1 MDEVVTSVEIDA
13 PLEVVWDACMDPEL
27 LPEWVTILVRMR
39 GHSDGPLRKGYEMEQ
54 RLCLRG
60 VPFNV
65 SWELVQYDAPTVAVW
80 HGKAPARAR
89 AETEYRLSAI
99 DAGRTRFDYR
109 NAFRPPLGPL
119 GGLVGGAL
127 VGGLPQREADAS
139 LARLKALVE
148 SRAPRG

>member
-1 MDEVVTSVEIDA
+1 VDEVVTHVEIAA
-13 PLEVVWDACMDPEL
+13 PVEAVWDACMDPEL

-39 GHSDGPLRKGYEMEQ
+39 GHSSGPLRKGYEMEQ

-65 SWELVQYDAPTVAVW
+65 SWELVQYDAPEVAVW

-99 DAGRTRFDYR
+99 DGGTRFDYR

-139 LARLKALVE
+139 LAKLKALVE
-148 SRAPRG
+148 ARVRAGA

>member
-1 MDEVVTSVEIDA
+1 MDEVVTSVHIDA
-13 PLEVVWDACMDPEL
+13 PVEEVWAACMDPEL

-39 GHSDGPLRKGYEMEQ
+39 GHSDGPLRTGFKMEQ

-65 SWELVQYDAPTVAVW
+65 SWTLVEHDEPAVAVW

-89 AETEYRLSAI
+89 AETEYRLSAE
-99 DAGRTRFDYR
+99 GGGTRFDYR

-119 GGLVGGAL
+119 GGIVGGAL
-127 VGGLPQREADAS
+127 VGGLPLREADAS
-139 LARLKALVE
+139 LAKLKALVE
-148 SRAPRG
+148 SRAARG